1 MARTAM
7 ALVREKQ
14 LRALELAQA
23 GKTYDEIADELG
35 YANRSSAWR
44 LVRNGLDRAV
54 GDHAEEYLQLSLDRL
69 EALVRTYWRAA
80 IEGHDASAAH
90 LLLKALQ
97 AEARFLGLD
106 RRTGRPNG
114 EMNSKP
120 WGIVMTDEE
129 RSLWEAA
136 GRPSSWVP
144 PRL

>member
-1 MARTAM
+1 M

-54 GDHAEEYLQLSLDRL
+54 GDHAEKYLQLSLDRL
-69 EALVRTYWRAA
+69 EALVRTYWPAA
-80 IEGHDASAAH
+80 IEEHDASAAH

-97 AEARFLGLD
+97 AEARLLGLD
-106 RRTGRPNG
+106 RPTAHTESGTNT
-114 EMNSKP
+114 KP

>member
-1 MARTAM
+1 MART
-7 ALVREKQ
+7 
-14 LRALELAQA
+14 

-44 LVRNGLDRAV
+44 LMRNGLDRAV

-69 EALVRTYWRAA
+69 EALVRTYWPAA
-80 IEGHDASAAH
+80 IEGHDVSTAH
-90 LLLKALQ
+90 LLLKVLQ
-97 AEARFLGLD
+97 VEARLLGLD
-106 RRTGRPNG
+106 RSTGRPNG
-114 EMNSKP
+114 EMNRKP

-136 GRPSSWVP
+136 GRPPSWVP